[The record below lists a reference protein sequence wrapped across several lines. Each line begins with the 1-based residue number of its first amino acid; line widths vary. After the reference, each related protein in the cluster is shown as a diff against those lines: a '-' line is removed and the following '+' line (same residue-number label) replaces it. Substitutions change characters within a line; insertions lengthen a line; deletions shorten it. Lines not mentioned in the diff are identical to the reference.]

1 MIDFS
6 QLFCSQ
12 TDRALSDLKEQDIER
27 LQFSVFCAMGEEL
40 GFNLI
45 KLTKSQSHKIESVC
59 TGNSWL
65 LHALTHNIIYRPP
78 CSASDDVE
86 AIFEINSEKGKL
98 ND

>member
-45 KLTKSQSHKIESVC
+45 KLTKSQSHKIETVC
-59 TGNSWL
+59 TGNAWL
-65 LHALTHNIIYRPP
+65 LHGLNHNIIYRPP
-78 CSASDDVE
+78 
-86 AIFEINSEKGKL
+86 
-98 ND
+98 

>member
-1 MIDFS
+1 MIDFT

-12 TDRALSDLKEQDIER
+12 TDRALSDLNDQDIER

-45 KLTKSQSHKIESVC
+45 NLTKSQSHKIESVC
-59 TGNSWL
+59 TGNAWL

-78 CSASDDVE
+78 CSASDDVAFVFQTE
-86 AIFEINSEKGKL
+86 GKL

>member
-1 MIDFS
+1 MIDFT
-6 QLFCSQ
+6 QLFCSR

-27 LQFSVFCAMGEEL
+27 LQFSVFCAMCEEH
-40 GFNLI
+40 GYNL
-45 KLTKSQSHKIESVC
+45 LNLSKSESHKIESVC

-78 CSASDDVE
+78 CSASDDVAFLFQTE
-86 AIFEINSEKGKL
+86 GKL